1 MNLPLSAKEVP
12 YLLVYII
19 IPISFFDFVKRF
31 VNKVNDW
38 LIKTNSSPIGEFI
51 LILTNDWPR
60 NNWMLTLIS
69 MKIGIKKLKE
79 IINTPVSL

>member
-1 MNLPLSAKEVP
+1 MKEVR
-12 YLLVYII
+12 YILFYII
-19 IPISFFDFVKRF
+19 IPISFFGSVERF